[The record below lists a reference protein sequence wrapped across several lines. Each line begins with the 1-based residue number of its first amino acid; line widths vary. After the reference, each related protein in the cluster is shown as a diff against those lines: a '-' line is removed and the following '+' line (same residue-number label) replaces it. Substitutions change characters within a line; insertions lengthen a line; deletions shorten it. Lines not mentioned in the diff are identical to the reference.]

1 MILATFLELLS
12 HHVFLSFYHSL
23 AEIYVKTTAD
33 IKLVVLR
40 ALETPVNGMGMDS
53 PELLTLVEN
62 CPKGAETLVT
72 RMLHILTDRGLYL

>member
-1 MILATFLELLS
+1 M
-12 HHVFLSFYHSL
+12 
-23 AEIYVKTTAD
+23 KTTAD

>member
-1 MILATFLELLS
+1 MALYKNLVS
-12 HHVFLSFYHSL
+12 QHSL

-53 PELLTLVEN
+53 PELLLLVEN